1 MKTHLTISRAYKRKH
16 LLVHYIVVSFMCA
29 CASHSAVPPF
39 QESELYPWEKSVEL
53 SKSEQSLVNSID
65 TFFKNKV
72 KKAGFNGSVLVA
84 DHGKI
89 IYQNSFGYA
98 RFESKK
104 SLTDSSQFQLASASK
119 PFTAT
124 AVLILRDKDELNLDD
139 PVSKYLDGFPYDS
152 ITVRMLLS
160 HRSGLGNYVYLFDS
174 LRIPADSFIS
184 NQQVLDYFIR
194 NKPPLQSSPGHHF
207 EYCNTNYALLA
218 LIIEKVS
225 GESYSQFMNENI
237 FRPCHMH
244 YTFVC
249 NAKDDQVSPNKTF
262 DYKGSHWSRLP
273 AVPYDGVVGDKG
285 IYSTPYDLFLFD
297 QALDHGLLLKKETL
311 DEAYKGYSYE
321 KPGIRNY
328 GLGWRLKE
336 FPNGEKLIYHNGWW
350 RGYNSVFDRR
360 PDRGICVAVLSNK
373 YNRNAYNLNGLF
385 DLLHMTDGE
394 TDEDEGQ

>member
-1 MKTHLTISRAYKRKH
+1 SFFKLIFYRLIF
-16 LLVHYIVVSFMCA
+16 LLAFGGLFFFCSCSFKNADPPYIGT
-29 CASHSAVPPF
+29 
-39 QESELYPWEKSVEL
+39 ELYPWEKLVEL
-53 SKSEQSLVNSID
+53 SKSEQSLEFSID

-72 KKAGFNGSVLVA
+72 KHAGFNGSVLVA

-89 IYQNSFGYA
+89 IYQNSFGYSQY
-98 RFESKK
+98 ESKK
-104 SLTDSSQFQLASASK
+104 PLTDSSQFQLASASK

-124 AVLILRDKDELNLDD
+124 AVLILRDKGEINLDD
-139 PVSKYLDGFPYDS
+139 LVSKYLEGFPYDS
-152 ITVRMLLS
+152 ITVRMLLT

-174 LRIPADSFIS
+174 MKIPADSFIT
-184 NQQVLDYFIR
+184 NQQVLDYFIQ
-194 NKPPLQSSPGHHF
+194 NKPSLQAAPGHHF
-207 EYCNTNYALLA
+207 QYCNTNYALLA

-225 GESYSQFMNENI
+225 GESYAQFLNENI
-237 FRPCHMH
+237 FLPCHMH
-244 YTFVC
+244 YTFVSDARS
-249 NAKDDQVSPNKTF
+249 NHLFPNETL
-262 DYKGSHWSRLP
+262 DYRGTHWSRVP
-273 AVPYDGVVGDKG
+273 PVPYDGVVGDKG
-285 IYSTPYDLFLFD
+285 IYSTPFDLYLFD

-360 PDRGICVAVLSNK
+360 PDRGICVAVLTNK

-385 DLLHMTDGE
+385 DLLHITDGE